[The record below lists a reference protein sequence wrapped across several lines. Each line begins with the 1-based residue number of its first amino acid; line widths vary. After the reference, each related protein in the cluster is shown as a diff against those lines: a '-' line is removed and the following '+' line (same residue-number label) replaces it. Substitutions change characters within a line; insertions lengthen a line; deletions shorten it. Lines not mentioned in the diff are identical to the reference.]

1 MSKLIYIVAAAGNDR
16 SDEHYIID
24 SVWTSRR
31 KARKRCDKLNEKG
44 LEHLLDEYGCG
55 LFDIEQKII
64 QH

>member
-1 MSKLIYIVAAAGNDR
+1 MSKLIYIVVAAGNDR

-31 KARKRCDKLNEKG
+31 KARKRRDELNKKG

-55 LFDIEQKII
+55 LFDVEQKII